1 MKLALHQLPP
11 SAAAALALPPFE
23 NPEWR
28 EGFARGIRAAM
39 TATGTARY
47 LRGAIARLRE
57 ELGSTDLYEVA
68 APHASGNTKLAKNAS
83 VTLAFTGASGADS
96 GAYNP
101 CPAIG
106 ACGGFCV
113 LGPTCGRARMNPES
127 IIGARARRLRAMRE
141 HPVAAGAE
149 LVRAGARAARIAR
162 ALDVRTVA
170 RLNVATDIGFETF
183 PEIAA
188 MFQRFRIEAYAYT
201 KRPAAVRLAMK
212 GNGYANGTRVVYSWS
227 ERASEE
233 LAAAYLASG
242 GTVAAVVGG
251 IGRDAPTD
259 HVAGVRFG
267 DRVWP
272 VIDGDATDDRTTDPA
287 GCVVLLKG
295 KGPIASARTLE
306 DADPYGFA
314 LRLTDSRI
322 ARV

>member
-1 MKLALHQLPP
+1 MKLSLPQIP
-11 SAAAALALPPFE
+11 PAAVAALALPPFE
-23 NPEWR
+23 THEWR
-28 EGFARGIRAAM
+28 DGFARGIRAAI
-39 TATGTARY
+39 TATGNARY

-57 ELGSTDLYEVA
+57 DLGSTDLFEVS

-96 GAYNP
+96 RVYNP

-162 ALDVRTVA
+162 ALEVRTVA

-183 PEIAA
+183 PEISSL
-188 MFQRFRIEAYAYT
+188 FTRFGIEAYAYT
-201 KRPAAVRLAMK
+201 KRPSAVRLAMK
-212 GNGYANGTRVVYSWS
+212 GSGYANGTRVVYSWS

-233 LAAAYLASG
+233 LASAYLANG

-267 DRVWP
+267 DRVFP
-272 VIDGDATDDRTTDPA
+272 VVDGDETDDRTLDPA
-287 GCVVLLKG
+287 GSVVLLKG
-295 KGPIASARTLE
+295 KGPIANPRTLDE
-306 DADPYGFA
+306 ADPYGFA

>member
-1 MKLALHQLPP
+1 MKLSLPQIP
-11 SAAAALALPPFE
+11 PASAALALPPFE
-23 NPEWR
+23 TLEWR

-39 TATGTARY
+39 SATGTARY

-57 ELGSTDLYEVA
+57 DLGSTELFEVS

-149 LVRAGARAARIAR
+149 LVRAAARAARIAR
-162 ALDVRTVA
+162 ALNARIVA

-183 PEIAA
+183 PEIASL
-188 MFQRFRIEAYAYT
+188 FTRFGIEAYAYT
-201 KRPAAVRLAMK
+201 KRPSAVRLAMK
-212 GNGYANGTRVVYSWS
+212 NGGYANGTRVVYSWS

-233 LAAAYLASG
+233 LASAYLANG

-267 DRVWP
+267 ETWWP
-272 VIDGDATDDRTTDPA
+272 VVNGDATDDRTTDPA

-295 KGPIASARTLE
+295 KGPLANARTLDE
-306 DADPYGFA
+306 ADPYGFA
-314 LRLTDSRI
+314 LRLTDARI